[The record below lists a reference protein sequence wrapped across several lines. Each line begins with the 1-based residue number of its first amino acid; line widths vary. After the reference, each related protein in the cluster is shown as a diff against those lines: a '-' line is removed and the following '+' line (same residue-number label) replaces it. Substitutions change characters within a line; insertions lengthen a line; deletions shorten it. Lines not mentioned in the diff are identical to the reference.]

1 MLMAKE
7 LSEAT
12 RQKYDLFVAAYIRC
26 FNATKAA
33 VEAGY
38 KASNAK
44 NQGSNM
50 LTYPYIKEKINVEL
64 GRLRQRFADEGN
76 RAFADLLNILSDLD
90 LKLRR
95 HDEAELKI
103 NKYENELIKDNNSFS
118 ILNRQIEKLSRKI
131 KAIDGRKKDSK
142 EEKKILLIEMEE
154 KQDESFQM
162 GLDLREKRTLV
173 EIEHSNILKPAQW
186 EKMLSLKADVLQD
199 ILDRGGFKPPDKVEH
214 SGHLGIPVNP
224 ELTKLT
230 KKELEV
236 IAKQFRDGNTS

>member
-1 MLMAKE
+1 MDKKISNLTK
-7 LSEAT
+7 
-12 RQKYDLFVAAYIRC
+12 QKYDLFVAAYIRC

-50 LTYPYIKEKINVEL
+50 LTNPYIKKKIDTEL

-90 LKLRR
+90 IKLRR

-103 NKYENELIKDNNSFS
+103 TELENDLIILYEEMS
-118 ILNRQIEKLSRKI
+118 ILNRASSKLESKA
-131 KAIDGRKKDSK
+131 KAIDGRKADSK
-142 EEKKILLIEMEE
+142 KAKAELVSLIDEKSDELFELEVKVSKIN
-154 KQDESFQM
+154 
-162 GLDLREKRTLV
+162 REIRILYM
-173 EIEHSNILKPAQW
+173 NILKPAQW

-199 ILDRGGFKPPDKVEH
+199 ILDRGGFKSSDRLE
-214 SGHLGIPVNP
+214 LGGAIEVNNPVA
-224 ELTKLT
+224 KLT
-230 KKELEV
+230 DEELRSLAYG
-236 IAKQFRDGNTS
+236 IKPNST

>member
-1 MLMAKE
+1 MGKV

-12 RQKYDLFVAAYIRC
+12 KQKYDLFVSAYIRC

-33 VEAGY
+33 IEAGY
-38 KASNAK
+38 KVSNAK

-50 LTYPYIKEKINVEL
+50 LTYPYIKEKIDVEL

-95 HDEAELKI
+95 HDEAELEI
-103 NKYENELIKDNNSFS
+103 TRLETELIKDREEYN
-118 ILNRQIEKLSRKI
+118 IMDRYVLKLES
-131 KAIDGRKKDSK
+131 KAKSLDGRKKDSRT
-142 EEKKILLIEMEE
+142 EKSNLLSLIDEQLDELFELEIKMSKKRNEISIHDKHIL
-154 KQDESFQM
+154 
-162 GLDLREKRTLV
+162 R
-173 EIEHSNILKPAQW
+173 PAQW

-230 KKELEV
+230 KEELEV

>member
-1 MLMAKE
+1 MAKE

-38 KASNAK
+38 KASNTK

-50 LTYPYIKEKINVEL
+50 HTYPYIKEKINVEL

-76 RAFADLLNILSDLD
+76 RAFAILSDLD

-103 NKYENELIKDNNSFS
+103 NKYENELIKDNNAYS
-118 ILNRQIEKLSRKI
+118 ILNRQIEKLARKI
-131 KAIDGRKKDSK
+131 KKGDGRKKDSK
-142 EEKKILLIEMEE
+142 EKKKTLLIEIEE
-154 KQDESFQM
+154 LQDESFQM
-162 GLDLREKRTLV
+162 GLDLRIKKRLV
-173 EIEHSNILKPAQW
+173 EIENSNILKPAQ
-186 EKMLSLKADVLQD
+186 
-199 ILDRGGFKPPDKVEH
+199 
-214 SGHLGIPVNP
+214 
-224 ELTKLT
+224 
-230 KKELEV
+230 
-236 IAKQFRDGNTS
+236 